1 MTVATTAQRGR
12 IGDLLVRA
20 GLINPAQVEAALE
33 RQRVAGTSLG
43 EILLAQGALSEAEL
57 AAALSYQL
65 DTPLVDLGAEAS
77 ERAALRVVP
86 QETAEKLNLI
96 PLREDNGVLFVAMAF
111 PSDSAALVELR
122 ALAMKPVRPLLA
134 LRSDIQMAIEQR
146 YRVLD
151 DLGRHVRRF
160 AQEREET
167 PARFVAPLLE
177 GIAAD
182 APTVQTV
189 NLVLAQAL
197 RDRASDVH
205 IEPREDRVR
214 IRFRVDGVLHDV
226 ADLPR
231 DMGPSIASRLKVMAN
246 LNIVEKRRS
255 QDGQIQLKMESH
267 DADVRLSTI
276 ETIWGENIV
285 LRILDKS
292 RALLDVQELGM
303 ESGVLER
310 YTELLKSPFG
320 MLLVCGPTGSG
331 KTTTLYASINEL
343 DRVTRNVMTIEDPI
357 EYVIDRAGQVPINPI
372 VGRTFATGLRSIL
385 RQDPDVIL
393 VGEIRD
399 NETVDI
405 AMNSA
410 LTGHLVLSS
419 LHAIDSVS
427 AIYRLMD
434 LGIERFMVTS
444 SVVAI
449 IAQRLVRKLC
459 ARCRYEAT
467 PNMIEAALLRRAR
480 MQVDVVWRGKGC
492 QYCSGTGFY
501 GRTGIYELL
510 ILSEELRAAINAGKS
525 SQELSEI
532 ATAAGLVT
540 LREAG
545 LRKVGDGTTTMPE
558 IIAMLQGSA

>member
-1 MTVATTAQRGR
+1 
-12 IGDLLVRA
+12 
-20 GLINPAQVEAALE
+20 
-33 RQRVAGTSLG
+33 
-43 EILLAQGALSEAEL
+43 
-57 AAALSYQL
+57 
-65 DTPLVDLGAEAS
+65 
-77 ERAALRVVP
+77 
-86 QETAEKLNLI
+86 
-96 PLREDNGVLFVAMAF
+96 
-111 PSDSAALVELR
+111 
-122 ALAMKPVRPLLA
+122 
-134 LRSDIQMAIEQR
+134 
-146 YRVLD
+146 
-151 DLGRHVRRF
+151 
-160 AQEREET
+160 
-167 PARFVAPLLE
+167 
-177 GIAAD
+177 
-182 APTVQTV
+182 
-189 NLVLAQAL
+189 
-197 RDRASDVH
+197 
-205 IEPREDRVR
+205 
-214 IRFRVDGVLHDV
+214 
-226 ADLPR
+226 
-231 DMGPSIASRLKVMAN
+231 
-246 LNIVEKRRS
+246 
-255 QDGQIQLKMESH
+255 MESH